1 MIEIL
6 TFHSSRSVL
15 FPNLQAS
22 FLTSKSSCRE
32 NVCSVCFVRVRCP
45 QSASRGL
52 NYTLTRIVHTLK
64 KYLNYRCHDTRCSL
78 AYRPQQH
85 PREAIQ
91 ATATTDGHYGI
102 GFLALLIV
110 TSNLLETYNVSCGTN
125 AHRCITFLKTVA
137 SDSLT

>member
-1 MIEIL
+1 MKNEL
-6 TFHSSRSVL
+6 AAGWETTPTLKVLGQSSGKTRALAHSVL

-102 GFLALLIV
+102 GFLTLLV
-110 TSNLLETYNVSCGTN
+110 TFNWKQ
-125 AHRCITFLKTVA
+125 IM
-137 SDSLT
+137 